1 MQFSVVI
8 PLVTG
13 PNSTQLCLVQSISAT
28 HGITAKLHTH
38 GHAINYTDH
47 KIKWDIKQQ
56 EETFLLP

>member
-1 MQFSVVI
+1 
-8 PLVTG
+8 
-13 PNSTQLCLVQSISAT
+13 VQSISVT
-28 HGITAKLHTH
+28 HGIAAKLHTH